1 MLACLAAALAMQ
13 PDNTLTRQEKRDG
26 WILLFDGKTTKG
38 WHSFKQKGIQPG
50 WTVKEGVL
58 AITDAEHAGD
68 IVTDGK
74 YDWFELQLDW
84 NVGKGQNSGVML
96 HVADDSET
104 IWTSGPEVQIYD
116 DHGEPGAQKNGW
128 LYDLYDSKVDSTHP
142 AGQWNH
148 FRILVTP
155 EKCETDVNGVKYYE
169 WVWGSNDF
177 WARVAASKFHQWPE
191 FAKLTKGTIGLQ
203 GDHGLV
209 QFKNIKL
216 KPIKVDGPEL

>member
-1 MLACLAAALAMQ
+1 MLAALTMALVFQ
-13 PDNTLTRQEKRDG
+13 PDNTLTPKEVKAG
-26 WILLFDGKTTKG
+26 WQLLFDGQTTKG
-38 WHSFKQKGIQPG
+38 WHSFKQQGIRPG
-50 WTVKEGVL
+50 WTVKDGVL
-58 AITDAEHAGD
+58 AITDAENAGD
-68 IVTDGK
+68 IVTDDK
-74 YDWFELQLDW
+74 FDWFELTLDW

-104 IWTSGPEVQIYD
+104 IWTSGPEIQIYD
-116 DHGEPGAQKNGW
+116 DHGEPGAQKNGF

-142 AGQWNH
+142 AGEWNH

-155 EKCETDVNGVKYYE
+155 KKCETDVNGVKYYD
-169 WVWGSNDF
+169 WVWGSPDF
-177 WARVAASKFHQWPE
+177 WARVAKSKFAQWPG

-216 KPIKVDGPEL
+216 RPIKG